1 MNKRDTISKYYLN
14 SETINVLKLFIFFT
28 IVIGY
33 MVWGGISTYNFI
45 SDYMTVQKTP
55 ETLLNIY
62 IYRGDKNL
70 FIKPIILSFLF
81 NGLLI
86 YYLFKYVNKK
96 EVVKYVSIFFVTSLF
111 FILLKQT
118 GIWQYKIIPD
128 SFLLSGFWLYVI
140 GNILFDSPYAMQNQ
154 AVFALWILLLYPFH
168 KKIYSNNSKTGI
180 KLIILILAFFINF
193 FGIMWF
199 FPNYFVRPI
208 V

>member
-62 IYRGDKNL
+62 IYRGDKDL
-70 FIKPIILSFLF
+70 FIKPVLLSFLI

-111 FILLKQT
+111 FIILKQT

-154 AVFALWILLLYPFH
+154 AVFALWILLFYPFH
-168 KKIYSNNSKTGI
+168 KKIYSNNSKAGI